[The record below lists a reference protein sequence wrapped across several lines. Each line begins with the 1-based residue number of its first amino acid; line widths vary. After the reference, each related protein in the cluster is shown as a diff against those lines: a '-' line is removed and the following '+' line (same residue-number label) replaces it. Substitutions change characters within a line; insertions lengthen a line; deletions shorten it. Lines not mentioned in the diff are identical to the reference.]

1 MKNRKKVYKLK
12 NFSCNTWAKGL
23 NQTEIDNNS
32 KDYPC
37 IITFPKPHS
46 CFFSELGVYFDFT
59 SKIRTTCLNNN
70 LLKYEKV
77 KILKDL
83 GNLKMLEKSKKK
95 KFGYPLTNND
105 EFNPSYF
112 GSLCYPGK
120 KNFENYV
127 NEKVILMDLYNKNKK
142 KYYPNISKPEI
153 ELILE
158 DYGGKIIFNIQ
169 RNKTLIK
176 EREKIIKKK
185 KLLYKNIL
193 ILFLDTLSRAHFH
206 RKFPKTIKFLNKFS
220 KYETNESKKN
230 MTIFQYFKYNSL
242 FTYTDPNLKAAY
254 YGAKNDGSGIHFSN
268 FFKNNGYIIGR
279 VNAFCEKESVFD
291 EKNDTKFLHGTWDHE
306 GLSLGCIKGFY
317 DRFLVSRLSSLIKKC
332 LFGKDLNEHSL
343 DYLKSFWEAYIEQY
357 KLFLYQ
363 TLDGHEPT
371 GQLIGYFDE
380 ILYNF
385 INEFYSKGWLND
397 TIIILFSDHGQHLS
411 GPLYLFDS
419 QDFFFERSLP
429 TLFMI
434 LPNDKRL
441 YKNNLYEKIKANQ
454 QTFITPFDIYNTLV
468 HLAFGEVNKMYKK
481 FSVPYGGSLLTELNY
496 KERYCQSPI
505 YQSQIYLQSCFC
517 KFKIYQYQK

>member
-1 MKNRKKVYKLK
+1 M
-12 NFSCNTWAKGL
+12 

-59 SKIRTTCLNNN
+59 SKIRPTCLNNN

-95 KFGYPLTNND
+95 NFGYPLTNND

-317 DRFLVSRLSSLIKKC
+317 DRFLVSRLSSLI
-332 LFGKDLNEHSL
+332 
-343 DYLKSFWEAYIEQY
+343 
-357 KLFLYQ
+357 
-363 TLDGHEPT
+363 
-371 GQLIGYFDE
+371 
-380 ILYNF
+380 
-385 INEFYSKGWLND
+385 
-397 TIIILFSDHGQHLS
+397 IIIKVTMIINLFSKFIAKKNG
-411 GPLYLFDS
+411 Y
-419 QDFFFERSLP
+419 SL
-429 TLFMI
+429 
-434 LPNDKRL
+434 
-441 YKNNLYEKIKANQ
+441 A
-454 QTFITPFDIYNTLV
+454 
-468 HLAFGEVNKMYKK
+468 
-481 FSVPYGGSLLTELNY
+481 
-496 KERYCQSPI
+496 
-505 YQSQIYLQSCFC
+505 
-517 KFKIYQYQK
+517 KIYIH